1 MAVGLIQRILHFMD
15 ITEQDLLLVTGAT
28 GLVGSHV
35 VEEARQRGLKTRVI
49 VRSSSDTAFLKELGI
64 EIVTGDLSDPDS
76 LKTAMDGVTLLVHCA
91 AKVGDWGPVSEYR
104 SVNVGGVKNLL
115 AAIESTGTLRRM
127 IHVSSLGVY
136 PAADHHGTDET
147 TPISTTGIDGYTV
160 SKAETEQVVR
170 QHIDEDNLPA
180 VILRPGFIYG
190 PRDRTVLPRI
200 MERLKSEQFRY
211 LGSRDLLINNT
222 YVSNLVDAIFLALQT
237 DAALGETLNITD
249 GRLVSKEELVAGIA
263 EGLGYKV
270 PNRTVPLP
278 IAKGLAR
285 LLEGTYRLFGAKH
298 APILSSARIKFLGLN
313 LDYSI
318 EKARR
323 ILGYNPAV
331 DFQDGLQNTLEW
343 YRQHELVP

>member
-1 MAVGLIQRILHFMD
+1 ME
-15 ITEQDLLLVTGAT
+15 ITDQDLLLVTGAT

-35 VEEARQRGLKTRVI
+35 VEEAHKRGLKTRAI
-49 VRSSSDTAFLKELGI
+49 VRSSSDTTFLKDLGV
-64 EIVTGDLSDPDS
+64 EIVTGDLSDPGS
-76 LKTAMDGVTLLVHCA
+76 LREATQGVTLLVHCA
-91 AKVGDWGPVSEYR
+91 AMVGDWGPISQYR

-115 AAIESTGTLRRM
+115 DAVDSAGSLRRM

-136 PAADHHGTDET
+136 PAIDHYGTDET

-170 QHIDEDNLPA
+170 QHIDEQKLPA
-180 VILRPGFIYG
+180 VILRPGFIFG
-190 PRDRTVLPRI
+190 PRDRTVFPRI
-200 MERLKSEQFRY
+200 MERLKSKQFRY
-211 LGSRDLLINNT
+211 LGSREKLINNT

-249 GRLVSKEELVAGIA
+249 GRLVSKEELVSGIA
-263 EGLGYKV
+263 RGLGYKI
-270 PNRTVPLP
+270 PNRTVPLA

-285 LLEGTYRLFGAKH
+285 LLEGTYRLCGAKH

-323 ILGYNPAV
+323 TLGYDPAV

-343 YRQHELVP
+343 YRQHDLVP

>member
-1 MAVGLIQRILHFMD
+1 ME
-15 ITEQDLLLVTGAT
+15 ITDQDLLLVTGAT

-35 VEEARQRGLKTRVI
+35 VEEARKRGLRTRVI
-49 VRSSSDTAFLKELGI
+49 VRPTSDTTLLKELDV
-64 EIVTGDLSDPDS
+64 ETVTGDLSDVDS
-76 LKTAMDGVTLLVHCA
+76 LKVATEGVTLVVHCA
-91 AKVGDWGPVSEYR
+91 AKVGDWGPIADYR
-104 SVNVGGVKNLL
+104 TVNVGGVRNLL
-115 AAIESTGTLRRM
+115 AAIEAAGTLRRM

-136 PAADHHGTDET
+136 PAIDHHGTDESA
-147 TPISTTGIDGYTV
+147 PISTTGIDGYTV

-170 QHIDEDNLPA
+170 QHIDEHDFPA

-200 MERLKSEQFRY
+200 MERLKSKQFRY
-211 LGSRDLLINNT
+211 LGSRDKLINNT
-222 YVSNLVDAIFLALQT
+222 YVTNLVDAIFLAMEI
-237 DAALGETLNITD
+237 DAAVGETFNITD

-263 EGLGYKV
+263 EGLNYDV

-285 LLEGTYRLFGAKH
+285 VLEGTYRLFGAKH
-298 APILSSARIKFLGLN
+298 APILSNARIKFLGLN

-323 ILGYNPAV
+323 VLGYAPAV
-331 DFQDGLQNTLEW
+331 DFQEGLQNTLEW
-343 YRQHELVP
+343 YRTHDLVP